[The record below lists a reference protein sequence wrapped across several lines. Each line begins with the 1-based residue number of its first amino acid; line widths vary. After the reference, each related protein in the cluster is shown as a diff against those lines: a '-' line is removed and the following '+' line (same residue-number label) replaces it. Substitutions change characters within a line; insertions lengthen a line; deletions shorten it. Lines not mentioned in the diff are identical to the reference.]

1 MGEDVNPEQLL
12 KAVTLKPYG
21 SPQEHPLLWSSFKE
35 GERHRLIPHTNGF
48 IETILLACAYHHNL
62 RIRYVL
68 LGSTTRMMA
77 TTATKNL
84 ITMDIDLTTCG

>member
-1 MGEDVNPEQLL
+1 MSEDVNPEQLL

-21 SPQEHPLLWSSFKE
+21 SAQEHPLLWSSFKE
-35 GERHRLIPHTNGF
+35 DERHRLIPHTNGF

-68 LGSTTRMMA
+68 MYGTTHMTA

-84 ITMDIDLTTCG
+84 ITMIVGLTTCG